1 MKNKTCCFTGHRPN
15 KLFGYDLSNP
25 NYQILA
31 KKIKYVARVLIEQ
44 NGVDTFITGG
54 ALGVDTIAF
63 FAVQSLK
70 KDYPHIKNI
79 LAIPFIGQQNM
90 WKSQIDL
97 DRYDRMLKLADE
109 TVIVENI
116 PQYKGYS
123 FAQKLNNRNHYMV
136 DNSNYMIAVHD
147 GTKGGTYNCLEYAK
161 QSKLQYCTIIKPK

>member
-70 KDYPHIKNI
+70 KR
-79 LAIPFIGQQNM
+79 L
-90 WKSQIDL
+90 S
-97 DRYDRMLKLADE
+97 
-109 TVIVENI
+109 
-116 PQYKGYS
+116 
-123 FAQKLNNRNHYMV
+123 
-136 DNSNYMIAVHD
+136 
-147 GTKGGTYNCLEYAK
+147 TY
-161 QSKLQYCTIIKPK
+161 